1 MKPKETD
8 AFKLHNSKKNKLPEN
23 ITKKK
28 LGCVQSGLM
37 HTANWGKQKD
47 SLYENDTLDTL
58 KYAAQFGTATAIRK
72 FKHRFP
78 NSNESTMQPGL

>member
-37 HTANWGKQKD
+37 HTAN
-47 SLYENDTLDTL
+47 
-58 KYAAQFGTATAIRK
+58 
-72 FKHRFP
+72 
-78 NSNESTMQPGL
+78 